1 MKARVS
7 IVRCAGYHRQAV
19 EEKVREVIALA
30 GGITAFVRPQT
41 KVLVKPN
48 LLLAEAPDAGITTHP
63 EVARAV
69 IRVLKEIGCQVFLGD
84 GPSVWGAQDRNLE
97 RVFERTGMKAVA
109 EEEKVQL
116 ARFQKH
122 RWRGKF
128 PLSSWLDQCDH
139 LISLPKFKT
148 HTFTILSGAVKN
160 LYGLVSSVYK
170 TELHKRYFRKEE
182 FAAVLAEILREAAP
196 SFTLVDGITAMEA
209 DGPATSG
216 KLRSLGL
223 LFAGADCVALDSV
236 LAAVMGL
243 EPFAILSTKIAAQR
257 GLGVADLKEI
267 EILGEK
273 LEEAAGLPF
282 LLPGPSLSSR
292 IPRPIANLLKRML
305 RFYPKA
311 MGADCLDCGACIE
324 VCPNKIISRKN
335 GKILIDYSRCL
346 SCFCCQES
354 CPNAAIKVE
363 KSLLAKLLKL

>member
-1 MKARVS
+1 
-7 IVRCAGYHRQAV
+7 
-19 EEKVREVIALA
+19 
-30 GGITAFVRPQT
+30 
-41 KVLVKPN
+41 
-48 LLLAEAPDAGITTHP
+48 
-63 EVARAV
+63 
-69 IRVLKEIGCQVFLGD
+69 
-84 GPSVWGAQDRNLE
+84 
-97 RVFERTGMKAVA
+97 
-109 EEEKVQL
+109 
-116 ARFQKH
+116 
-122 RWRGKF
+122 
-128 PLSSWLDQCDH
+128 
-139 LISLPKFKT
+139 
-148 HTFTILSGAVKN
+148 
-160 LYGLVSSVYK
+160 
-170 TELHKRYFRKEE
+170 
-182 FAAVLAEILREAAP
+182 
-196 SFTLVDGITAMEA
+196 MEA

-324 VCPNKIISRKN
+324 VCPNKTISRKN